1 MSGLEKLPVLWK
13 IAFTMNFVSASAS
26 KLIPIPIAMDLRVIT
41 DVTDRH
47 DHRNHSARDHRRDD
61 TPNSQ
66 LPVK

>member
-26 KLIPIPIAMDLRVIT
+26 IVDTHTDGTDLRVVT

-47 DHRNHSARDHRRDD
+47 DHRNHSTRDHRCHECLTASFR
-61 TPNSQ
+61 
-66 LPVK
+66 